1 MQHNPGDGKV
11 APEITLQ
18 AEVGGFQIAIV
29 DHMISATPAEL
40 DARLDIYRKAIERQ
54 RAHNSL
60 VEALVDL
67 TACSEALESW
77 DDRRA
82 EALALIAAEQ
92 ARTRASFEA
101 KNQVGRRRSE
111 ELTPAQNEA
120 LAEYPDRQKAEQARL
135 DAEKATLKARLPM
148 YETQV
153 ARQRAIIA
161 GRDRSEVIAA
171 AAPVAEA
178 AD

>member
-1 MQHNPGDGKV
+1 M
-11 APEITLQ
+11 
-18 AEVGGFQIAIV
+18 F
-29 DHMISATPAEL
+29 
-40 DARLDIYRKAIERQ
+40 
-54 RAHNSL
+54 
-60 VEALVDL
+60 
-67 TACSEALESW
+67 
-77 DDRRA
+77 
-82 EALALIAAEQ
+82 
-92 ARTRASFEA
+92 
-101 KNQVGRRRSE
+101 
-111 ELTPAQNEA
+111 
-120 LAEYPDRQKAEQARL
+120 L